1 VRKAETSRGGT
12 IPVVHS
18 LPSGSSDKGEVPGL
32 PEERPGPAW
41 EGWDEI
47 KDHARLPLWGGGNAS
62 DRARQVRNERIV
74 QYFTEAR
81 GRDTVVSILGPSSPA
96 VAGRTNTSVN
106 PACRESRQPR
116 RRRFHAF
123 GSRVSAGL
131 MTTGGQPLGFGQE
144 ELRLNPARSV
154 VSLDERERRASSTT
168 SPYYGKG
175 RGDAPNSTRARLG
188 ARALTSSTSPLRSR
202 PETNDRMLGN
212 ARTRDLVTKC
222 PECGGGESFMPFLT
236 ERGPAS
242 AYRDWNRLPLCL
254 SSCSL

>member
-1 VRKAETSRGGT
+1 MRKAETSRGGT

-154 VSLDERERRASSTT
+154 VSVDEREKRASGKPHRTGRKGGMHPTPRGRDSARERSLRRHRRYVLVRKPTT
-168 SPYYGKG
+168 ACSAMPEHG
-175 RGDAPNSTRARLG
+175 
-188 ARALTSSTSPLRSR
+188 TS
-202 PETNDRMLGN
+202 
-212 ARTRDLVTKC
+212 
-222 PECGGGESFMPFLT
+222 
-236 ERGPAS
+236 
-242 AYRDWNRLPLCL
+242 
-254 SSCSL
+254 

>member
-1 VRKAETSRGGT
+1 MRKAETSRGGT

-154 VSLDERERRASSTT
+154 VSVDEREKRASGKPHRTGRKGGMHPTPRGRDSARERSLRRHRRYVLVWKPTT
-168 SPYYGKG
+168 ACSAMPEHG
-175 RGDAPNSTRARLG
+175 
-188 ARALTSSTSPLRSR
+188 TS
-202 PETNDRMLGN
+202 
-212 ARTRDLVTKC
+212 
-222 PECGGGESFMPFLT
+222 
-236 ERGPAS
+236 
-242 AYRDWNRLPLCL
+242 
-254 SSCSL
+254 

>member
-1 VRKAETSRGGT
+1 MRKAETSRGGT

-47 KDHARLPLWGGGNAS
+47 KDHAWLPLWGGGNAS

-154 VSLDERERRASSTT
+154 VSVDEREKRASGKPHRTGRKGGMHPTPRGRDSARERSLRRHRRYVLVRKPTT
-168 SPYYGKG
+168 ACSAMPEHG
-175 RGDAPNSTRARLG
+175 
-188 ARALTSSTSPLRSR
+188 TS
-202 PETNDRMLGN
+202 
-212 ARTRDLVTKC
+212 
-222 PECGGGESFMPFLT
+222 
-236 ERGPAS
+236 
-242 AYRDWNRLPLCL
+242 
-254 SSCSL
+254 